1 MALRRAAAWL
11 CATRGARESEGELLE
26 EGDQLVM
33 IRASRGLPED
43 SQELIPDVDQG
54 QGQLQEEQ
62 EEAGQEDQSQSGLKR
77 RKDCRNL

>member
-1 MALRRAAAWL
+1 
-11 CATRGARESEGELLE
+11 
-26 EGDQLVM
+26 M